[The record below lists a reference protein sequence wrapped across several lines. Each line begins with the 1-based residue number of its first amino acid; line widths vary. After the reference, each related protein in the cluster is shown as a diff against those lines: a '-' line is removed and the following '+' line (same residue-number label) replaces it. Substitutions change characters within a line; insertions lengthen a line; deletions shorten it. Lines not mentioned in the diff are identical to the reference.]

1 MGIKGAAALSRSAL
15 LYNPFRQ
22 SSVQQPFLSPLG
34 KPRRSLPAMAMP
46 LTVIIIGGGAL
57 VVASSVLFS
66 GIAIKST
73 DSVDMAVAAT
83 PSIEEQATAPAQI
96 LSPDDQPAQTA
107 TLPAPAATTAAPET
121 QALSFNAPDVSSG
134 PSNEAELA
142 ILDVIEMPP
151 VEEEAEPSASAQDE
165 SEAPLTVAQAAS
177 AGQNN
182 AVTNGA
188 VNLRAAADKDAE
200 ILLVVPKN
208 VSIEAQENCT
218 WCAVTY
224 QGSQGYIYKS
234 FIDYR

>member
-1 MGIKGAAALSRSAL
+1 M
-15 LYNPFRQ
+15 YNPFRQ

-46 LTVIIIGGGAL
+46 LTVIIIGGVAL
-57 VVASSVLFS
+57 VVASSALFS

-73 DSVDMAVAAT
+73 DSVDIAVAAT
-83 PSIEEQATAPAQI
+83 PSIEAQATPPAQI
-96 LSPDDQPAQTA
+96 LSPDDQHAQTA
-107 TLPAPAATTAAPET
+107 TLPASAATTTAPET

-151 VEEEAEPSASAQDE
+151 VEEEADRSSTTAQDKPE
-165 SEAPLTVAQAAS
+165 TPLAIAQATP
-177 AGQNN
+177 AGLKN

-200 ILLVVPKN
+200 VLLVVPKN